1 MAGTKPLPFERVR
14 VIVDVH
20 TGLVRRNDE
29 RRPVPLPRPAPQAAW
44 RPLARPVEAAP
55 PAAAVAAFAA
65 ALAGGTDGA
74 AENRAAEGTREG
86 MREGTREG
94 MHEGM
99 REGARPE
106 AATRDAAGSVADG
119 PPPPAA
125 QHAAAAGRPVRQRLA
140 SLAERAAGDAEAAV
154 PIAAIA
160 RSVQEATAMHA
171 VAALVLDT
179 CSGDAKR
186 ETGPWEFTLPLH
198 GQGLGR
204 TSLLLRLSRELLS
217 LRFSCDGPDTRDLL
231 SRHSASLLDQL
242 QTQLAPPLVVDIV
255 LSDA

>member
-1 MAGTKPLPFERVR
+1 MASTKPLPFERVR

-20 TGLVRRNDE
+20 TGLVRRHDE
-29 RRPVPLPRPAPQAAW
+29 RRTLPTPRPAPQAAW
-44 RPLARPVEAAP
+44 RPPARPAESVPSAAV
-55 PAAAVAAFAA
+55 VAAFAA
-65 ALAGGTDGA
+65 ALAGGTGEA
-74 AENRAAEGTREG
+74 AAPEAEAAEGARERAHPVLPALDDTG
-86 MREGTREG
+86 AGAEG
-94 MHEGM
+94 
-99 REGARPE
+99 
-106 AATRDAAGSVADG
+106 SC
-119 PPPPAA
+119 PPAFPD
-125 QHAAAAGRPVRQRLA
+125 AAAAGPSVRQRLA
-140 SLAERAAGDAEAAV
+140 SLAERANWAEGDLEAAV

-179 CSGDAKR
+179 CSGEGKR

-242 QTQLAPPLVVDIV
+242 QTHLEPPLVVDIV
-255 LSDA
+255 LIDA